1 MTVEDIYSELYG
13 LLYYFIDGMSGAEG
27 EKVLREVAETIYGR
41 MDRERSRLLGVINAR
56 TETMTDKDD

>member
-27 EKVLREVAETIYGR
+27 EKVLREVAETIYKRIRRG
-41 MDRERSRLLGVINAR
+41 
-56 TETMTDKDD
+56 K